1 MLKQAASTTCVCT
14 DVARRAASPS
24 MLPLQATSRALVV
37 GLALAVSSMAFA
49 HGGGLDGY
57 GCHHNRK
64 VGGYHCHQGPLAGH
78 SYSSQEEM
86 RDELAPGV
94 LPYSAGVEAAG
105 PKKSKTKP
113 QGSVES
119 RLRQLDDLRDKG
131 LVTDDEYANKR
142 KAILEDF

>member
-1 MLKQAASTTCVCT
+1 ML
-14 DVARRAASPS
+14 
-24 MLPLQATSRALVV
+24 LLQATSRALLV
-37 GLALAVSSMAFA
+37 GLALAFSSMAFA

-78 SYSSQEEM
+78 SYSSQEQM

-94 LPYSAGVEAAG
+94 LPYSAGVEAA
-105 PKKSKTKP
+105 PTKKSKTKP
-113 QGSVES
+113 PGPVER

-131 LVTDDEYANKR
+131 LVTDEEYANKR

>member
-1 MLKQAASTTCVCT
+1 MERQFHLRPCRCGRT
-14 DVARRAASPS
+14 RRYSS
-24 MLPLQATSRALVV
+24 RWCFLQATSRALLV
-37 GLALAVSSMAFA
+37 GLALAAPSIAFP

-64 VGGYHCHQGPLAGH
+64 VGGYHCHQGPRAGR

-94 LPYSAGVEAAG
+94 LPYSAGAEAA
-105 PKKSKTKP
+105 PTRKSKTKP
-113 QGSVES
+113 PGSVES

-142 KAILEDF
+142 KAILEEF